1 MGDARKQDDIL
12 VAAHDA
18 GIREGFRN
26 QLGSRFRS
34 MARQG
39 KDMHDPLL
47 SPCVLLDML
56 ESRSQRHRLPR
67 R

>member
-1 MGDARKQDDIL
+1 MRDAGKQDDIL

-18 GIREGFRN
+18 GIRESFCN
-26 QLGSRFRS
+26 QRRSRFRT

-39 KDMHDPLL
+39 QDMHDPLP

-56 ESRSQRHRLPR
+56 EPGS
-67 R
+67 